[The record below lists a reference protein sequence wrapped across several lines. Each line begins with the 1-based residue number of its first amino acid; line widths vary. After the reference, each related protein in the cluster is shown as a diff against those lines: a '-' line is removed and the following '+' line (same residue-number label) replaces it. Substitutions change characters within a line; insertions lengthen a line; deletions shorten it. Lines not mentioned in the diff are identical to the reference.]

1 MHIRICIYIMDQ
13 LNFFKCLSD
22 PTRLDILTIL
32 LLRGESCVCDLMT
45 ALDLSQPKISRHLAL
60 LRSAKILQD
69 RRQGQWIYYQI
80 HPELETWCVDILK
93 LTLQHNPRAEQ
104 FKCTENAAPCCD

>member
-1 MHIRICIYIMDQ
+1 MDQ

-22 PTRLDILTIL
+22 QTRLDIVTIL
-32 LLRGESCVCDLMT
+32 MLRGESCVCDLMT
-45 ALDLSQPKISRHLAL
+45 VLDLSQPKISRHLAL

-80 HPELETWCVDILK
+80 HPELEKWCVEVLK
-93 LTLQHNPRAEQ
+93 ISMSQNPRLSLL
-104 FKCTENAAPCCD
+104 KMSENTLVSCE